1 MSLRILVLLAIIVL
15 GVWLFL
21 VRLLRPKES

>member
-1 MSLRILVLLAIIVL
+1 MSLRFWVLLAIIVL

-21 VRLLRPKES
+21 VRLLKPKES